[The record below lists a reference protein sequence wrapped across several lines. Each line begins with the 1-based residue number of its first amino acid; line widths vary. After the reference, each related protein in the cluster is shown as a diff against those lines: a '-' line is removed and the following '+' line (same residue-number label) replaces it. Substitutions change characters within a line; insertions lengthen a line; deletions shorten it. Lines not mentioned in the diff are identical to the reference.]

1 MLGATGTG
9 KTFTVANIIEKL
21 GKKTLIICPNKTLA
35 GQLFSELKSFFPNNR
50 VEYFISY
57 YDYYQPEAYVATT
70 DTYINKDASI
80 NDEIDQ
86 LRHSATASLITN
98 EDVIVV
104 ASVSCIYGIG
114 DIEEYKKQTIF
125 LRKGQIIDRDL
136 LIERLISLNY
146 ERNQIELKR
155 GIFRVRGDF
164 LDIIPINEYENGI
177 RISFFDNEIEDISFF
192 NLTTGQIIQ
201 KTDFISI
208 FPASLYVTSIEK
220 LNIAIERIEKELKER
235 ILYFEK
241 NNKLLEAQ
249 RIKQITNY
257 DIEMLKETGFCTGV
271 ENYSRHLNLKNEGE
285 TPFCLIDFFKDD
297 FLLIIDES
305 HVTIPQIGGMYMG
318 DKARKQNLVDFGF
331 RLPSCLDNR
340 PLRFEEFE
348 NKFNKV
354 IYMSATPG
362 KYEKNKNLEIVE
374 QIIRPTYL
382 LDPIVEVRKKTD
394 QINNLYQEIL
404 KRIEKNQR
412 VLITTL
418 TIKMAELLTQYLKE
432 RNIKV
437 AYIHSKVKAMER
449 LKIIRD
455 LRLKKYDCLVGINLL
470 REGLDIPE
478 VSLVCI
484 LDADMQG
491 FLRSENSLIQTIGRA
506 ARNKDGMVI
515 MYADTITPQMENAIF
530 ETKRRRQI
538 QENYNKE
545 NGFIPTDI
553 KKDIQEEI
561 SLYKDILQEEKDY
574 SKLTKKALEKEI
586 RIVEEKMKKAAKDL
600 DFEKA
605 MQLRDLLFE
614 MKGIKL

>member
-1 MLGATGTG
+1 M
-9 KTFTVANIIEKL
+9 ANIIEKL

-35 GQLFSELKSFFPNNR
+35 GQLYSELKSFFPNNR

-86 LRHSATASLITN
+86 LRHSATASLLTN
-98 EDVIVV
+98 DDVIVV

-114 DIEEYKKQTIF
+114 DIEEYKNQTIF
-125 LRKGQIIDRDL
+125 LRKNDIIDRDK
-136 LIERLISLNY
+136 LIEKLISLNY
-146 ERNQIELKR
+146 ERNQLELKR

-164 LDIIPINEYENGI
+164 LDIIPVNEYENGI
-177 RISFFDNEIEDISFF
+177 RISFFDNEIEDIAYF
-192 NLTTGQIIQ
+192 NITTGNIVL
-201 KTDFISI
+201 KTNFTTI
-208 FPASLYVTSIEK
+208 FPASLYVTSYEK
-220 LNIAIERIEKELKER
+220 LQIAIDRIKQELEERVS
-235 ILYFEK
+235 YFEK

-271 ENYSRHLNLKNEGE
+271 ENYSRHLNLKKEGE
-285 TPFCLIDFFKDD
+285 TPNCLIDFFKDD
-297 FLLIIDES
+297 FLLVIDES
-305 HVTIPQIGGMYMG
+305 HVTIPQVGGMYMG
-318 DKARKQNLVDFGF
+318 DRARKQNLVDFGF

-340 PLRFEEFE
+340 PLKFKEFE
-348 NKFNKV
+348 SKFSKV

-362 KYEKNKNLEIVE
+362 KYEKENNFYTVE

-382 LDPIVEVRKKTD
+382 LDPEVEVRSKKD

-418 TIKMAELLTQYLKE
+418 TIKMSELLTQFLKE
-432 RNIKV
+432 KNIKV
-437 AYIHSKVKAMER
+437 AYIHSKIKAMER

-455 LRLKKYDCLVGINLL
+455 LRIKKYDCLVGINLL

-491 FLRSENSLIQTIGRA
+491 FLRSESSLIQTIGRA
-506 ARNKDGMVI
+506 ARNKEGKVI

-530 ETKRRRQI
+530 ETNRRRQI
-538 QENYNKE
+538 QIDYNLK
-545 NGFIPTDI
+545 NNTFPTDI
-553 KKDIQEEI
+553 KKEIQSEI
-561 SLYKDILQEEKDY
+561 SLYDDIFDKDVSYDNISKKD
-574 SKLTKKALEKEI
+574 LEKEI
-586 RIVEEKMKKAAKDL
+586 KKIEDKMKKAAKEL
-600 DFEKA
+600 DFEAAAK
-605 MQLRDLLFE
+605 LRDLLFE
-614 MKGIKL
+614 MKGMKS

>member
-1 MLGATGTG
+1 M
-9 KTFTVANIIEKL
+9 ANIIQKL

-35 GQLFSELKSFFPNNR
+35 GQLYSELKSFFPNNR

-57 YDYYQPEAYVATT
+57 YDYYQPEAYVSTT

-86 LRHSATASLITN
+86 LRHSATASLLTN

-114 DIEEYKKQTIF
+114 DIEEYKNQTIF
-125 LRKGQIIDRDL
+125 LRKNDIIERDK
-136 LIERLISLNY
+136 LIEKLISLNY

-164 LDIIPINEYENGI
+164 LDIIPVNEYENGI
-177 RISFFDNEIEDISFF
+177 RISFFDNEIEDISYF
-192 NLTTGQIIQ
+192 NITTGNTVL
-201 KTDFISI
+201 KTNFITI
-208 FPASLYVTSIEK
+208 FPASLYVTSYEK
-220 LNIAIERIEKELKER
+220 LQIAIERIEKELKER
-235 ILYFEK
+235 IIYFEN

-285 TPFCLIDFFKDD
+285 TPNCLMDFFGSD

-305 HVTIPQIGGMYMG
+305 HVTIPQVGGMYMG
-318 DKARKQNLVDFGF
+318 DRARKQNLVDFGF

-348 NKFNKV
+348 DKFSKV

-362 KYEKNKNLEIVE
+362 KYEKEKELEIVE

-382 LDPIVEVRKKTD
+382 LDPIIEIRSKKD

-418 TIKMAELLTQYLKE
+418 TIKMAELLTQFLKE
-432 RNIKV
+432 KNIKV

-491 FLRSENSLIQTIGRA
+491 FLRSESSLIQTIGRA
-506 ARNKDGMVI
+506 ARNKEGMVI
-515 MYADTITPQMENAIF
+515 MYADNITPQMQNAID
-530 ETKRRRQI
+530 ETNRRRQI
-538 QENYNKE
+538 QIAYNLK
-545 NGFIPTDI
+545 NNTKPTDI
-553 KKDIQEEI
+553 KKEIQAEI
-561 SLYKDILQEEKDY
+561 SLYNDILEKDTTY
-574 SKLTKKALEKEI
+574 EKLSKKDLEKEI
-586 RIVEEKMKKAAKDL
+586 KKIEEKMKKAAKEL
-600 DFEKA
+600 DFETAVK
-605 MQLRDLLFE
+605 LRDLLFE

>member
-9 KTFTVANIIEKL
+9 KTFTVANIIQKL

-136 LIERLISLNY
+136 LIEKLISLNY

-220 LNIAIERIEKELKER
+220 LNIAIERIDKELKER

-538 QENYNKE
+538 QVNYNKE